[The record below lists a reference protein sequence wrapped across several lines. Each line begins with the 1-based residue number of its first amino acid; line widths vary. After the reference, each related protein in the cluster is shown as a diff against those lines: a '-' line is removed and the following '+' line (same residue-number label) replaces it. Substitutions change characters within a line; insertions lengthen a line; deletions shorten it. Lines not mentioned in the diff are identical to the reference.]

1 MKYEIAENA
10 MSTMPMAMGM
20 ILNAVGEAT
29 KGLNRDGINRPTT
42 IIRTPIMAKPRDTI
56 TLC

>member
-1 MKYEIAENA
+1 